1 MARPATMSPD
11 LRTVI
16 YQGATARQLAL
27 MFGMDQTTTEKRLA
41 GARTA
46 GERDGRTIW
55 RVKDAAAVLAPLP
68 ADVVSRVIRMNH
80 MDLPPVLRKEY
91 FDGQLKHMKL
101 LELEGEIWRTEAVQS
116 YVGTAFR
123 DIKLEIQLLAD
134 TLERSTELSERQR
147 QIVTES
153 IDGCLLGVREK
164 LLKLFDHH
172 KDDNVGRSALEIL
185 DAPPDGDAVAEEDP
199 WDGL

>member
-1 MARPATMSPD
+1 MARPATMDPA
-11 LRTVI
+11 LRTLL

-27 MFGMDQTTTEKRLA
+27 MFGMEQTAVERRLA
-41 GARTA
+41 GARSA

-68 ADVVSRVIRMNH
+68 ADVVGRVIRMNH

-101 LELEGEIWRTEAVQS
+101 LELEGKIWRTEAVQQ

-123 DIKLEIQLLAD
+123 DIKLEVQLIAD
-134 TLERSTELSERQR
+134 TLERSTEMTERQR
-147 QIVTES
+147 QIVAES
-153 IDGCLLGVREK
+153 VDGCLNGIRDK
-164 LLKLFDHH
+164 LMAQFANL
-172 KDDNVGRSALEIL
+172 KDDKNGRCALDIL
-185 DAPPDGDAVAEEDP
+185 DGPGDGGEVDE